1 MAAGRGEELCSIIGA
16 FLKTQKHKNIK
27 YRYQQARRCQIFL
40 LLFGF
45 MALTAITTDAFSS
58 PSISGRQIPLAR
70 RTTGQFQLKAHA
82 ASSEL
87 FLLLSRNI
95 NVGNADQDRD
105 VLKSTV
111 SALQTSFLNSNIS
124 NIESRSRFD
133 PLVGLYE
140 VRTVITVNP
149 NYNPVGGKWMRS
161 NGLAQKLFRTR
172 AAYQHLVPFNS
183 TGQSSCLLPGEAV
196 AEAINV
202 VSLDALDGLLRITV
216 ILCGD
221 AVPLSI
227 EERFQMNANRTIA
240 PLTNLAVRAVFDQPR
255 IFLGS
260 RWGENKYSYLPLNI
274 GPVSSVVLDTTYCD
288 RLVRIGR
295 GGTSGTGFLFV
306 STNAEEESEY
316 AALMSIP
323 TAKRRSAI
331 GKMGMIM
338 AASLYIT
345 FGCAGAEKL
354 GPYAS
359 ILKSAI
365 ANSEN
370 TATSSRSL
378 KRLRLLM
385 FMALHI
391 FGGITSAM
399 SGILVMLLLFS
410 SGGIE
415 RDGVSRS

>member
-1 MAAGRGEELCSIIGA
+1 M
-16 FLKTQKHKNIK
+16 
-27 YRYQQARRCQIFL
+27 RYPPTRRCQIFS

-45 MALTAITTDAFSS
+45 TASSAVTTDALSS

-70 RTTGQFQLKAHA
+70 RTTEQFQLKAHA

-87 FLLLSRNI
+87 LSLLSRNI
-95 NVGNADQDRD
+95 DFSNADQDRD
-105 VLKSTV
+105 ALKSTV
-111 SALQTSFLNSNIS
+111 SALETSFLNSNIS

-140 VRTVITVNP
+140 VKSVITANH
-149 NYNPVGGKWMRS
+149 NDNPVGGKWTRS

-172 AAYQHLVPFNS
+172 AAYQHLLPFNS
-183 TGQSSCLLPGEAV
+183 TGQSSFLRPEEAV

-202 VSLDALDGLLRITV
+202 VSLDALDGLLRVTV
-216 ILCGD
+216 ILRGD

-227 EERFQMNANRTIA
+227 EERFRMNANRTIA

-255 IFLGS
+255 IFFGS
-260 RWGENKYSYLPLNI
+260 RRGENKYSYLPLNI

-295 GGTSGTGFLFV
+295 GGTSGTCFLFA
-306 STNAEEESEY
+306 STNAEEASEY
-316 AALMSIP
+316 AALMTIP
-323 TAKRRSAI
+323 TVQRRSAI

-354 GPYAS
+354 VPYAS
-359 ILKSAI
+359 MLKSAI
-365 ANSEN
+365 ANSEI
-370 TATSSRSL
+370 TAATLRFRKRSRPL
-378 KRLRLLM
+378 T
-385 FMALHI
+385 FMALRI

-399 SGILVMLLLFS
+399 SGILMMVLLFS